1 MMPFRNPGNRDLG
14 TPPPN
19 WRGLRFFN
27 AYRLTV
33 AALLLGAHILTL
45 QRGQIGL
52 PHADNFTIAV
62 AIYGLAAMVM
72 LTLDELRLGGYAQRL
87 QTGLAI
93 DIVMLGL
100 LGHVDGAPSGNIH
113 ILMVIHMAYASILLG
128 GREALAFAALGSV
141 HLLLLAFWSSRQ
153 GGSADLLFTHA
164 GLHGMALFAVAVLAQ
179 TLARRME
186 AAQALA
192 EQRSIDLA
200 NETQLN
206 RLILERSQE
215 GVLVVDGN
223 NQAHHANEAALRLL
237 RYRRET
243 DQRRRDLAAIN
254 PTLAEALQ
262 AWREQPEDSLAMAR
276 IDRPERLQVRIT
288 PLTDDTRGP
297 VALFVEDD
305 AHMMAQLEQDK
316 LAAMGRLT
324 ASIAHEI
331 RNPLSAIGQAGQLL
345 EETIQDEQDRRM
357 LGIIRHQVERIN
369 RIVEN
374 ILVTSRRKRT
384 QPERLDLSS
393 WLARFIEQ
401 YRATHPLK
409 EARFD
414 LTVNPDLYVMV
425 DPRHLDQ
432 ILTILLDNARQHGK
446 PSVGSQHI
454 RLDAR
459 PLGPQR
465 RPCIEI
471 RDNGPGIPAEL
482 RERLFEPFFT
492 THEDGNGLGLFIARE
507 LADANQL
514 TLQYHPDAQGESCFR
529 LTFPRRE
536 PSQDAEA

>member
-215 GVLVVDGN
+215 GCWWWTATTRPTTPTRPLCDCCATAGKPISAVATSPQSTRLWPRPCRPG
-223 NQAHHANEAALRLL
+223 ANSRK
-237 RYRRET
+237 T
-243 DQRRRDLAAIN
+243 
-254 PTLAEALQ
+254 
-262 AWREQPEDSLAMAR
+262 AWRWHAS
-276 IDRPERLQVRIT
+276 T
-288 PLTDDTRGP
+288 
-297 VALFVEDD
+297 
-305 AHMMAQLEQDK
+305 
-316 LAAMGRLT
+316 GRNGCMS
-324 ASIAHEI
+324 AS
-331 RNPLSAIGQAGQLL
+331 
-345 EETIQDEQDRRM
+345 
-357 LGIIRHQVERIN
+357 
-369 RIVEN
+369 
-374 ILVTSRRKRT
+374 
-384 QPERLDLSS
+384 
-393 WLARFIEQ
+393 
-401 YRATHPLK
+401 
-409 EARFD
+409 
-414 LTVNPDLYVMV
+414 
-425 DPRHLDQ
+425 PR
-432 ILTILLDNARQHGK
+432 
-446 PSVGSQHI
+446 
-454 RLDAR
+454 
-459 PLGPQR
+459 
-465 RPCIEI
+465 
-471 RDNGPGIPAEL
+471 
-482 RERLFEPFFT
+482 
-492 THEDGNGLGLFIARE
+492 
-507 LADANQL
+507 
-514 TLQYHPDAQGESCFR
+514 
-529 LTFPRRE
+529 
-536 PSQDAEA
+536 